1 METFTLPSFLVSFG
15 GYVISWLGISYG
27 IHRLFEKAEE
37 VLNVLAY
44 FPSNW
49 YIL

>member
-15 GYVISWLGISYG
+15 GYVMSWLGISYS

-37 VLNVLAY
+37 VLNQE
-44 FPSNW
+44 PKNQSQDG
-49 YIL
+49 